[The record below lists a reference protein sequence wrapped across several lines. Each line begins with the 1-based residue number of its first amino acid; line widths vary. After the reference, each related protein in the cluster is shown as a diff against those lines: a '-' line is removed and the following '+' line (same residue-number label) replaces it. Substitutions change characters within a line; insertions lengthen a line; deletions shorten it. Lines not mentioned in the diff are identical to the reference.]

1 MRQFLAV
8 AAIAAIASAQAGD
21 DIYGVGE
28 TNDERPYEIS
38 GDWQETP
45 TNDNRDVY
53 KVAKDD
59 DWTLD
64 DEDALNDTIWN
75 GEGEEPAGDGES
87 RPLCTIAGFENK
99 VDNQGP
105 SNQCCRIYEYSLYK
119 GRFRDFCIQEDLD
132 DYCTIH
138 DSNNGGVDTLFRTI
152 QLDDYGWHNEMN
164 SWKCGSKVTIE
175 ACAYP
180 EDDKDKQHLV
190 HPKTGD
196 SEQRKAQCNSGILFN
211 RAMGA
216 DWSDRI
222 DQISIGVAKPP
233 CCTTPDG
240 PICPPEHPE
249 VCIATVY
256 SDGDCGG
263 ASKKIRSDVLY
274 RPKEWEPIN
283 ASIPYATRI
292 KGSWDHYNGAF
303 WEHFGNGMNQSVLFE
318 GRCAIE
324 VFNHVN
330 FQSESFTMRQDPSKN
345 YSCKEAQFIGMLNG
359 WAWGTGQGAANFAD
373 SNGYSGYLAW

>member
-8 AAIAAIASAQAGD
+8 AAIAAYTAAQSGE
-21 DIYGVGE
+21 DIYPGGG
-28 TNDERPYEIS
+28 TNDDRPFEIS
-38 GDWQETP
+38 GDWQEAP
-45 TNDNRDVY
+45 TNENRDVY

-59 DWTLD
+59 DWLMED
-64 DEDALNDTIWN
+64 DEALNDAIWN

-119 GRFRDFCIQEDLD
+119 GRFRDFCIQEDIENM
-132 DYCTIH
+132 CQIH
-138 DSNNGGVDTLFRTI
+138 AANAGGVDTLFRTI

-180 EDDKDKQHLV
+180 DDDKTKQGLV

-196 SEQRKAQCNSGILFN
+196 SASRIDNCNSGILFN

-222 DQISIGVAKPP
+222 DQISIGIAKPK
-233 CCTTPDG
+233 CCDG
-240 PICPPEHPE
+240 PTPCDPENPE
-249 VCIATVY
+249 VCLATVY

-274 RPKEWEPIN
+274 RPKEWEPLN
-283 ASIPYATRI
+283 GLIPYETRV
-292 KGSWDHYNGAF
+292 KGSWDHYNGAS
-303 WEHFGNGMNQSVLFE
+303 W
-318 GRCAIE
+318 
-324 VFNHVN
+324 
-330 FQSESFTMRQDPSKN
+330 
-345 YSCKEAQFIGMLNG
+345 
-359 WAWGTGQGAANFAD
+359 
-373 SNGYSGYLAW
+373 